1 MLFVVTLWQK
11 NGRKVNT
18 YLDRQ
23 AVSLKIDTMVS
34 THWYPIIIVRFLLE
48 EPTKLL
54 LVSPAQP
61 RNLIHS
67 RDFFFGLISYTHD
80 DLGGSLISGT

>member
-34 THWYPIIIVRFLLE
+34 THWYPSEIPPLDRIEIWEMHVGERAHKKPLNAF
-48 EPTKLL
+48 KSAGRSC
-54 LVSPAQP
+54 V
-61 RNLIHS
+61 
-67 RDFFFGLISYTHD
+67 
-80 DLGGSLISGT
+80 